1 MQNNTPLTDS
11 ELAERVAV
19 LKRFRSLLQQQR
31 AQFYEYL
38 SVLEKQEHS
47 ITAEESEAI
56 VAHTKLGESI
66 VANIF
71 TIQKVIDPLEYMY
84 QNLADSTAIDATIP
98 KLKTELADLQQ
109 QVLIQNKKNRTLLES
124 HVSGLRRQISE
135 LKQPYAKKE
144 SIYAESRNNAKF
156 IDILS

>member
-1 MQNNTPLTDS
+1 MQNNTLLTDS
-11 ELAERVAV
+11 ELAERVAI
-19 LKRFRSLLQQQR
+19 LKRFKSLLQQQR

-38 SVLEKQEHS
+38 NVLEKQEHS
-47 ITAEESEAI
+47 ITAENSEAI

-84 QNLADSTAIDATIP
+84 QNLADSTALDTTIP

-109 QVLIQNKKNRTLLES
+109 QVLTQNKKNRTLLES
-124 HVSGLRRQISE
+124 QVSILRRQITE
-135 LKQPYAKKE
+135 LKRPYAQKE
-144 SIYAESRNNAKF
+144 SIYAESTNNAKL
-156 IDILS
+156 IDIVS

>member
-1 MQNNTPLTDS
+1 MQNKIPLTDS

-19 LKRFRSLLQQQR
+19 LKRFKSLLQQQR

-38 SVLEKQEHS
+38 TVLEKQEHS
-47 ITAEESEAI
+47 ITAENSEAI
-56 VAHTKLGESI
+56 LAHTKLGESI

-71 TIQKVIDPLEYMY
+71 TMQKVIDPLEYMY
-84 QNLADSTAIDATIP
+84 QNLADSTAIDTAIP

-109 QVLIQNKKNRTLLES
+109 QVLAQNQKNRTLLES
-124 HVSGLRRQISE
+124 HVSSLRNQITE

-144 SIYAESRNNAKF
+144 SIYAESINNAKF

>member
-38 SVLEKQEHS
+38 NVLEKQEHS
-47 ITAEESEAI
+47 ITAENSEAI
-56 VAHTKLGESI
+56 LAHTKLGESI

-84 QNLADSTAIDATIP
+84 QNLADNTAIDTTIP

-109 QVLIQNKKNRTLLES
+109 QVLIQNKKNRALLES

-135 LKQPYAKKE
+135 LKQPYVKKE
-144 SIYAESRNNAKF
+144 SIYAESKNNARF

>member
-109 QVLIQNKKNRTLLES
+109 QVLIQNKKNSTLLES

>member
-38 SVLEKQEHS
+38 NVLEKQEHS
-47 ITAEESEAI
+47 ITAENSEAI
-56 VAHTKLGESI
+56 LAHTKLGESI

-84 QNLADSTAIDATIP
+84 QNLADSTTIDATIP

>member
-144 SIYAESRNNAKF
+144 SIYAESKNNAKF